1 MVLTK
6 ALEAYGKYFRMIVS
20 IVLPV
25 GIVIG
30 LILCGISS
38 SEYHKLDYLLI
49 FNVPGWLLSP
59 LWIGALIYSLSR
71 LESGQE
77 ITYKNAIKHGLKT
90 WWKLAIIGI
99 IVIGF
104 KFLQLVFGSYS
115 YILSW
120 LYSLSIIFIVMRYI
134 FILPVLTM
142 ENRGANE
149 SLRRSAELSQ
159 GKRLSMF
166 FELIGLLV
174 LLYVVKFLLAML
186 LGWAGNLLGAMW
198 ITQVY
203 FIVILGMI
211 EPVITSLII
220 VWIYYYY
227 LEQSRS
233 TIEQKNTE
241 QFEYD

>member
-6 ALEAYGKYFRMIVS
+6 ALEAYSKYFRMILA

-30 LILCGISS
+30 SILCGVSNL
-38 SEYHKLDYLLI
+38 EYHKLDYLLV

-71 LESGQE
+71 LELSQE
-77 ITYKNAIKHGLKT
+77 ITYANAINHGLKT

-99 IVIGF
+99 ITITFNSLRLFIG
-104 KFLQLVFGSYS
+104 SNS

-120 LYSLSIIFIVMRYI
+120 LYYLIIIFIVMRYI
-134 FILPVLTM
+134 FILPVLTL
-142 ENRGANE
+142 ESAGAIG
-149 SLRRSAELSQ
+149 SIRRSAELSQ

-166 FELIGLLV
+166 FELLAMGV
-174 LLYVVKFLLAML
+174 LLNVVKFLLTML
-186 LGWAGNLLGAMW
+186 LGWVGNLLQAIW

-203 FIVILGMI
+203 FIVILGII

-227 LEQSRS
+227 LEQSKS
-233 TIEQKNTE
+233 MIQHTNEQIET
-241 QFEYD
+241 

>member
-6 ALEAYGKYFRMIVS
+6 ALEAYGKYFRMILA
-20 IVLPV
+20 IVLPI

-30 LILCGISS
+30 LILCGISN

-59 LWIGALIYSLSR
+59 LWIGALIYSLSM

-99 IVIGF
+99 IVIGIQS
-104 KFLQLVFGSYS
+104 LQLVFPSYK
-115 YILSW
+115 YNLSW
-120 LYSLSIIFIVMRYI
+120 LYFLVIVFIAMRYI
-134 FILPVLTM
+134 FILPVLTL
-142 ENRGANE
+142 ESRGAIE
-149 SLRRSAELSQ
+149 SLRRSAELSE

-166 FELIGLLV
+166 FEFIGLWV
-174 LLYVVKFLLAML
+174 LLYVVKFLLTML
-186 LGWAGNLLGAMW
+186 LWWVGNLLQAIW
-198 ITQVY
+198 ITQAY
-203 FIVILGMI
+203 FIVILGMTG
-211 EPVITSLII
+211 PVITSLII

-227 LEQSRS
+227 LEQSKS
-233 TIEQKNTE
+233 MIEQENME
-241 QFEYD
+241 QF

>member
-6 ALEAYGKYFRMIVS
+6 ALEAYGKYFRMIVA

-30 LILCGISS
+30 MILCGISN

-59 LWIGALIYSLSR
+59 LWIGALIYSLSM

-104 KFLQLVFGSYS
+104 QSLHMVFEFYK
-115 YILSW
+115 YNLSW
-120 LYSLSIIFIVMRYI
+120 LYYPIIVVIIMRYI
-134 FILPVLTM
+134 FILPVLTL
-142 ENRGANE
+142 ESRGAIE

-166 FELIGLLV
+166 FEFIALWV
-174 LLYVVKFLLAML
+174 LLNVVKFLLTML
-186 LGWAGNLLGAMW
+186 LGWAGNFQAIW
-198 ITQVY
+198 FTQVY
-203 FIVILGMI
+203 FIVITGMI
-211 EPVITSLII
+211 EPVITSLIV

-233 TIEQKNTE
+233 TIEQENIE

>member
-6 ALEAYGKYFRMIVS
+6 ALETYSKYFRMIVS

-59 LWIGALIYSLSR
+59 LWIGALIYSLSM

-77 ITYKNAIKHGLKT
+77 ITYKNTVKHGLKT
-90 WWKLAIIGI
+90 WWKLAVIGM
-99 IVIGF
+99 IVIGGQS
-104 KFLQLVFGSYS
+104 LLLVFPSYK
-115 YILSW
+115 YNLSW
-120 LYSLSIIFIVMRYI
+120 LYYLIIVFIVMRYI
-134 FILPVLTM
+134 FILPVLTL
-142 ENRGANE
+142 ESRGAIG
-149 SLRRSAELSQ
+149 SLRRSAELSE

-166 FELIGLLV
+166 FEFIGLWV
-174 LLYVVKFLLAML
+174 LLYVVKFLLTML
-186 LGWAGNLLGAMW
+186 LGWAGNLLGAIW
-198 ITQVY
+198 IAQVY
-203 FIVILGMI
+203 FIIILGMI
-211 EPVITSLII
+211 GPVIASLII

-227 LEQSRS
+227 LEQSKS
-233 TIEQKNTE
+233 TIQ
-241 QFEYD
+241 Q

>member
-6 ALEAYGKYFRMIVS
+6 ALETYGKYFSMILA

-30 LILCGISS
+30 SILCGVSNL
-38 SEYHKLDYLLI
+38 EYHKLDYLLI

-59 LWIGALIYSLSR
+59 LWIGALIYSLSM

-77 ITYKNAIKHGLKT
+77 ITYKKAISHGLKT

-99 IVIGF
+99 IAIAF
-104 KFLQLVFGSYS
+104 TSLRFFTGSYS

-120 LYSLSIIFIVMRYI
+120 LCYLIIIFIVMRYI
-134 FILPVLTM
+134 FILPVLTLDSA
-142 ENRGANE
+142 GAIE
-149 SLRRSAELSQ
+149 SLRRSAELSE
-159 GKRLSMF
+159 GKRLSIF
-166 FELIGLLV
+166 FEFIGLWV
-174 LLYVVKFLLAML
+174 LLYVVKFLLTML

-211 EPVITSLII
+211 EPVTTSLII

-227 LEQSRS
+227 LERS
-233 TIEQKNTE
+233 KSMVQQENM
-241 QFEYD
+241 